1 MNAIALLRE
10 QHKNAHTF
18 LVDTLGDVTPE
29 QARWAPPG
37 TAHPIVAIFAH
48 GLYAEDY
55 AINEL
60 LRGEQ
65 PLYASR
71 FKERTGIGDPSPYIS
86 AEWARGL
93 TFDREQALAY
103 AAAVAAATDA
113 YLATLGDD
121 DLDREIDLS
130 ASGWG
135 KSRLYEMINGWVI
148 AHLNNMTGEI
158 SCLKGLQGLKGYPF

>member
-10 QHKNAHTF
+10 QLKSAHSL
-18 LVDTLGDVTPE
+18 LVETLGDVTTE
-29 QARWAPPG
+29 QAKWAPPG

-65 PLYASR
+65 PLYASS
-71 FKERTGIGDPSPYIS
+71 FEGRTGIGDPSPYIS

-93 TFDREQALAY
+93 AFDREQALTY
-103 AAAVAAATDA
+103 AAAVEAATDA

-135 KSRLYEMINGWVI
+135 KSLLYEMINGWVI
-148 AHLNNMTGEI
+148 GHLNNMTGEI